1 MVIEPISSRF
11 SIRQRISMEGGM
23 PDYATLR
30 TKDLGQEALSADS
43 VRGNARAKAIRASYE
58 FWSTGD
64 EALLEQAFAEIFAE
78 HAVRPLCE
86 PVERLDD
93 P

>member
-1 MVIEPISSRF
+1 
-11 SIRQRISMEGGM
+11 MEGDM

-30 TKDLGQEALSADS
+30 TKDLGQEALSADN
-43 VRGNARAKAIRASYE
+43 VHGNARAKAVRTSYE
-58 FWSTGD
+58 FWRSPGD

-86 PVERLDD
+86 TATTGLGSSRRLEVEKGL
-93 P
+93 

>member
-1 MVIEPISSRF
+1 
-11 SIRQRISMEGGM
+11 MEAGM

-30 TKDLGQEALSADS
+30 TKDLGQEALSADN
-43 VRGNARAKAIRASYE
+43 VHRNARAKAVRTSYE

-64 EALLEQAFAEIFAE
+64 DALLEQAFAEIFAE

-86 PVERLDD
+86 TATTGLGSSRRLGAWEKGSK
-93 P
+93 